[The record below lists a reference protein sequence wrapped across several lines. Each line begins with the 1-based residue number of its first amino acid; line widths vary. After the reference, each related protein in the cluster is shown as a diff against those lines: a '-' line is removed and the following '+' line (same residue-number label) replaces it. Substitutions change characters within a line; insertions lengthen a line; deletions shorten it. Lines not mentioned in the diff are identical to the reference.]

1 MATVV
6 IAEFMDEA
14 AVARL
19 SARWQ
24 TLSAASLVDRPG
36 DLRAALADAR
46 ALIVRN
52 RTQVN
57 ADLLEYAPKLELV
70 GRLGV
75 GLDNIDLAACAARN
89 INVHPATG
97 ANDDAVAEYVA
108 AAAMIL
114 RRPAFLMSAQLAAGA
129 WPRNQAIGRELLGA
143 CAGLVGFGRTAR
155 GAARRLAALGMHIIA
170 HDPMLPA
177 GDPAW
182 GDPAWGEAEPVD
194 LNALLERAD
203 LVSLHVPLTP
213 GTTRMIDVAALA
225 RMKPE
230 AILINAARGGIVD
243 EPALAAALRAG
254 QLAGAALD
262 VFETE
267 PLNAAAASRFANLP
281 NLILTPHIAGVT
293 AESNVRVSSL
303 IADIVLNALEAP

>member
-14 AVARL
+14 AVTRL
-19 SARWQ
+19 SARWPAYY
-24 TLSAASLVDRPG
+24 AADLVDRPE

-57 ADLLEYAPKLELV
+57 GDLLEYAPKLELV

-75 GLDNIDLAACAARN
+75 GLDNIDLDACAAGK
-89 INVHPATG
+89 ITVHPATG

-108 AAAMIL
+108 GVAMIL
-114 RRPAFLMSAQLAAGA
+114 RRPAFLMSAQLAAGG

-155 GAARRLAALGMHIIA
+155 GTARRLAALGMKIIA
-170 HDPMLPA
+170 YDPMLA
-177 GDPAW
+177 ADDPVW
-182 GDPAWGEAEPVD
+182 GDAEPVD
-194 LNALLERAD
+194 LHSLLERAD

-213 GTTRMIDVAALA
+213 GTRRMIDAPALA
-225 RMKPE
+225 RMKPD
-230 AILINAARGGIVD
+230 AVLVNAARGGIVD

-254 QLAGAALD
+254 RLGGAALD

-267 PLNAAAASRFANLP
+267 PLSGAAARVFQGVP

-293 AESNVRVSSL
+293 VESNVRVSSL
-303 IADIVLNALEAP
+303 IADIVIKALETP